1 MHMDPIMP
9 TLVGSIV
16 AILVI
21 GLLMHALRQ
30 PNVIA
35 YLVAG
40 IALGPSMLDT
50 ISDPQTLDRLG
61 QFGVVMLMF
70 FIGMEVS
77 PQKLI
82 SKWQVAL
89 LGTCLQIGVSV
100 AIISLIGY
108 FFDWPLVL
116 CVLLGFIVS
125 LSSTA
130 VVLNLLQARDEL
142 ETRHGR
148 NALSVLL
155 AQDIAVIPML
165 IVISMISGE
174 KVSSAEVAMQI
185 VGGLLLMAL
194 CAWIFIRPDFRIP
207 LIGRAVQRD
216 REFQIFGA
224 LLLCFGLALI
234 TGLFSLS
241 AALGA
246 FVAGMVVSAA
256 KETKWVHQSLEPF
269 KTVFV
274 ALFFV
279 SVGML
284 VDLGFILD
292 NWGKVLLLTMVT
304 MALNTAVNAV
314 IFRLLGET
322 WADSMYTGSIL
333 AQIGEFSFILAAV
346 GMSSAIITQADY
358 QLAVAV
364 IAISLLVSPLLISR
378 MRMYAAKMQADSDLA
393 HLQTGP
399 NAFAGSV
406 AAISE
411 RVRAGFRKAAGRKR
425 Q

>member
-9 TLVGSIV
+9 ALVASIV
-16 AILVI
+16 AILGI
-21 GLLMHALRQ
+21 GLLFHALRQ

-40 IALGPSMLDT
+40 IILGPSLLGM
-50 ISDPQTLDRLG
+50 ISDQQVLDRLG

-89 LGTCLQIGVSV
+89 LGTCLQIGVS
-100 AIISLIGY
+100 ISLISLIGY
-108 FFDWPLVL
+108 FFNWPLVL

-130 VVLNLLQARDEL
+130 VVLNLLQTRNEL
-142 ETRHGR
+142 ETTHGQ
-148 NALSVLL
+148 NALNVLL

-165 IVISMISGE
+165 IAISVLSGE
-174 KVSSAEVAMQI
+174 KISAGEMTMQI
-185 VGGLLLMAL
+185 IGGVLLIAL
-194 CAWIFIRPDFRIP
+194 CAWIVIRPNFRIP
-207 LIGRAVQRD
+207 LIGKAVKRD
-216 REFQIFGA
+216 HEFQVFGA

-241 AALGA
+241 SALGA

-256 KETKWVHQSLEPF
+256 KEAKWVHHSLEPF

-284 VDLGFILD
+284 VDISFIID
-292 NWGKVLLLTMVT
+292 NWSKVFALALMVLV
-304 MALNTAVNAV
+304 LNTAINATV
-314 IFRLLGET
+314 FRLLGES
-322 WADSMYTGSIL
+322 WGDSIYTGSIL

-346 GMSSAIITQADY
+346 GVSSAVITQADY

-364 IAISLLVSPLLISR
+364 IVVSLLASPFFISH
-378 MRMYAAKMQADSDLA
+378 MRRYASHEQEIPAELASD
-393 HLQTGP
+393 TV
-399 NAFAGSV
+399 FK
-406 AAISE
+406 E
-411 RVRAGFRKAAGRKR
+411 K
-425 Q
+425 

>member
-30 PNVIA
+30 PSVIA

-40 IALGPSMLDT
+40 IVLGPSLLGV
-50 ISDPQTLDRLG
+50 ISDQQILDRLG

-89 LGTCLQIGVSV
+89 LGTCLQIGTSV
-100 AIISLIGY
+100 ALISLIGH
-108 FFDWPLVL
+108 FFDWPFVF

-130 VVLNLLQARDEL
+130 VVLNLLQTRDEL
-142 ETRHGR
+142 DTRHGQ
-148 NALSVLL
+148 NALNVLL
-155 AQDIAVIPML
+155 AQDIAIIPML
-165 IVISMISGE
+165 IVISMLSGE
-174 KVSSAEVAMQI
+174 KVSNAEMTMQL
-185 VGGLLLMAL
+185 VGGLLLIAL
-194 CAWIFIRPDFRIP
+194 CIWIVVRPGFRMP
-207 LIGRAVQRD
+207 LIGQAVQHD

-224 LLLCFGLALI
+224 LLLCFGLSLI

-246 FVAGMVVSAA
+246 FVAGMLVSAA
-256 KETKWVHQSLEPF
+256 RETKWVHQSLEPF

-284 VDLGFILD
+284 VDIGFILD
-292 NWGKVLLLTMVT
+292 NWGKVFVLTLIVL
-304 MALNTAVNAV
+304 ALNTAVNAS
-314 IFRLLGET
+314 IFRLLGES
-322 WADSMYTGSIL
+322 WADSIYTGSML
-333 AQIGEFSFILAAV
+333 AQIGEFGFILAAV
-346 GMSSAIITQADY
+346 GVSSAVITQADY

-364 IAISLLVSPLLISR
+364 IVVSLLASPFLISR
-378 MRMYAAKMQADSDLA
+378 MRAYAMQAQG
-393 HLQTGP
+393 HH
-399 NAFAGSV
+399 
-406 AAISE
+406 
-411 RVRAGFRKAAGRKR
+411 
-425 Q
+425 

>member
-9 TLVGSIV
+9 ALVASIV
-16 AILVI
+16 AILAV
-21 GLLMHALRQ
+21 GLVFHALRQ

-40 IALGPSMLDT
+40 IFLGPSVLGM
-50 ISDPQTLDRLG
+50 ISDQQILDRLG

-77 PQKLI
+77 PQKMV

-89 LGTCLQIGVSV
+89 LGTCLQIGVSTSLI
-100 AIISLIGY
+100 ALIGY

-130 VVLNLLQARDEL
+130 VVLNLLQARNEL
-142 ETRHGR
+142 DTTHGQ
-148 NALSVLL
+148 NALNVLL

-165 IVISMISGE
+165 IIISMLSGE
-174 KVSSAEVAMQI
+174 QISSGEMMLQM
-185 VGGLLLMAL
+185 VGGAMLIGL
-194 CAWIFIRPDFRIP
+194 CTWIVIRPDFRIP
-207 LIGRAVQRD
+207 LIGKAVKKD
-216 REFQIFGA
+216 HEFQVFGA

-241 AALGA
+241 SALGA

-256 KETKWVHQSLEPF
+256 KEAKWVHQSLEPF

-284 VDLGFILD
+284 VDVGFIVE
-292 NWGKVLLLTMVT
+292 NWGKVVLLALIVLI
-304 MALNTAVNAV
+304 LNTAINASV
-314 IFRLLGET
+314 FRLLGES
-322 WADSMYTGSIL
+322 WGDSVYTGSIL

-346 GMSSAIITQADY
+346 GVSSAVISQADY

-364 IAISLLVSPLLISR
+364 IVVSLLASPFFIAH
-378 MRMYAAKMQADSDLA
+378 MRKYASCSQGETQSIN
-393 HLQTGP
+393 GP
-399 NAFAGSV
+399 
-406 AAISE
+406 
-411 RVRAGFRKAAGRKR
+411 
-425 Q
+425 

>member
-30 PNVIA
+30 PSVIA

-40 IALGPSMLDT
+40 IVLGPSLLGV
-50 ISDPQTLDRLG
+50 ISDQQILDRLG

-89 LGTCLQIGVSV
+89 LGTCLQIGTSV
-100 AIISLIGY
+100 ALISLIGH
-108 FFDWPLVL
+108 FFDWPFVF

-130 VVLNLLQARDEL
+130 VVLNLLQTRDEL
-142 ETRHGR
+142 DTRHGQ
-148 NALSVLL
+148 NALNVLL
-155 AQDIAVIPML
+155 AQDIAIIPML
-165 IVISMISGE
+165 IVISMLSGE
-174 KVSSAEVAMQI
+174 KVSNAEMTMQL
-185 VGGLLLMAL
+185 VGGLLLIAL
-194 CAWIFIRPDFRIP
+194 CIWIVVRPGFRMP
-207 LIGRAVQRD
+207 LIGQAVQHD

-224 LLLCFGLALI
+224 LLLCFGLSLI
-234 TGLFSLS
+234 TGLFSS

-246 FVAGMVVSAA
+246 FVAGMLVSAA
-256 KETKWVHQSLEPF
+256 RETKWVHQSLEPF

-284 VDLGFILD
+284 VDIGFILD
-292 NWGKVLLLTMVT
+292 NWGKVFVLTLIVL
-304 MALNTAVNAV
+304 ALNTAVNAS
-314 IFRLLGET
+314 IFRLLGES
-322 WADSMYTGSIL
+322 WADSIYTGSML
-333 AQIGEFSFILAAV
+333 AQIGEFGFILAAV
-346 GMSSAIITQADY
+346 GVSSAVITQADY

-364 IAISLLVSPLLISR
+364 IVVSLLASPFLISR
-378 MRMYAAKMQADSDLA
+378 MRAYAMQAQG
-393 HLQTGP
+393 HH
-399 NAFAGSV
+399 
-406 AAISE
+406 
-411 RVRAGFRKAAGRKR
+411 
-425 Q
+425 